1 MKHLEARA
9 ALLRVKE
16 CDLRMDCLLQCDTS
30 IDRGLHVGGAF
41 SSLTAMTALYYSGLA
56 AFNVTC
62 PTDTEQDLFVLSKGH
77 AVAALAAVYADLG
90 YISRS
95 DLYHSRGYGA
105 AVKGHPGP
113 VLPGVPVATGPLGHG
128 ISICCGYAMRRME
141 LGRGNVYCM
150 VGDGEL
156 QEGSCWEGAALAAD
170 RGLRNLCVLVDQN
183 NGQSDDTKK
192 LVLAS
197 GCSTPIPTK
206 WNPCCLRS
214 RRLPLSRPTGP
225 RRSSAI
231 PERVMAASLPSR
243 DCTRHP

>member
-105 AVKGHPGP
+105 AVKGHPGRFSP
-113 VLPGVPVATGPLGHG
+113 AFRLQPARLGMESRSAAAMPCGGWSWAAAMFTAWSATVNCRKAPAGRAPHWRQTAD
-128 ISICCGYAMRRME
+128 CGT
-141 LGRGNVYCM
+141 C
-150 VGDGEL
+150 
-156 QEGSCWEGAALAAD
+156 
-170 RGLRNLCVLVDQN
+170 
-183 NGQSDDTKK
+183 
-192 LVLAS
+192 
-197 GCSTPIPTK
+197 
-206 WNPCCLRS
+206 
-214 RRLPLSRPTGP
+214 
-225 RRSSAI
+225 
-231 PERVMAASLPSR
+231 ASL
-243 DCTRHP
+243 

>member
-95 DLYHSRGYGA
+95 ALYHSRGYGA

-113 VLPGVPVATGPLGHG
+113 VLPGVPVATGPHGHG
-128 ISICCGYAMRRME
+128 ISICCGWSWAAAMVTAGSATVNCRKAPA
-141 LGRGNVYCM
+141 GRAPHWR
-150 VGDGEL
+150 
-156 QEGSCWEGAALAAD
+156 QTAD
-170 RGLRNLCVLVDQN
+170 CGTC
-183 NGQSDDTKK
+183 
-192 LVLAS
+192 
-197 GCSTPIPTK
+197 
-206 WNPCCLRS
+206 
-214 RRLPLSRPTGP
+214 
-225 RRSSAI
+225 
-231 PERVMAASLPSR
+231 ASL
-243 DCTRHP
+243 

>member
-90 YISRS
+90 YISLPRIWCS
-95 DLYHSRGYGA
+95 SQGPSRA
-105 AVKGHPGP
+105 
-113 VLPGVPVATGPLGHG
+113 
-128 ISICCGYAMRRME
+128 
-141 LGRGNVYCM
+141 
-150 VGDGEL
+150 
-156 QEGSCWEGAALAAD
+156 GS
-170 RGLRNLCVLVDQN
+170 
-183 NGQSDDTKK
+183 
-192 LVLAS
+192 
-197 GCSTPIPTK
+197 
-206 WNPCCLRS
+206 
-214 RRLPLSRPTGP
+214 P
-225 RRSSAI
+225 RRSGRNRPAWAWNLDLL
-231 PERVMAASLPSR
+231 RLCHAADGVGPRQCLLHGR
-243 DCTRHP
+243 RR

>member
-105 AVKGHPGP
+105 AVKGHP
-113 VLPGVPVATGPLGHG
+113 
-128 ISICCGYAMRRME
+128 RRS
-141 LGRGNVYCM
+141 GRNRPAWAWNLDLLRLCH
-150 VGDGEL
+150 
-156 QEGSCWEGAALAAD
+156 AAD
-170 RGLRNLCVLVDQN
+170 GV
-183 NGQSDDTKK
+183 
-192 LVLAS
+192 
-197 GCSTPIPTK
+197 
-206 WNPCCLRS
+206 
-214 RRLPLSRPTGP
+214 GP
-225 RRSSAI
+225 RQCLLHGR
-231 PERVMAASLPSR
+231 RR
-243 DCTRHP
+243 

>member
-30 IDRGLHVGGAF
+30 LDRGLHVGGAF

-95 DLYHSRGYGA
+95 GRNRPAWAWNLDLLRLCH
-105 AVKGHPGP
+105 
-113 VLPGVPVATGPLGHG
+113 
-128 ISICCGYAMRRME
+128 
-141 LGRGNVYCM
+141 
-150 VGDGEL
+150 
-156 QEGSCWEGAALAAD
+156 AAD
-170 RGLRNLCVLVDQN
+170 GV
-183 NGQSDDTKK
+183 
-192 LVLAS
+192 
-197 GCSTPIPTK
+197 
-206 WNPCCLRS
+206 
-214 RRLPLSRPTGP
+214 GP
-225 RRSSAI
+225 RQCLLHGR
-231 PERVMAASLPSR
+231 RR
-243 DCTRHP
+243 

>member
-16 CDLRMDCLLQCDTS
+16 CDLRMDCLLECDTS
-30 IDRGLHVGGAF
+30 IDRGLLVGGGF
-41 SSLTAMTALYYSGLA
+41 S
-56 AFNVTC
+56 
-62 PTDTEQDLFVLSKGH
+62 
-77 AVAALAAVYADLG
+77 
-90 YISRS
+90 
-95 DLYHSRGYGA
+95 SRGYGA

-183 NGQSDDTKK
+183 TGQSDVT
-192 LVLAS
+192 
-197 GCSTPIPTK
+197 
-206 WNPCCLRS
+206 
-214 RRLPLSRPTGP
+214 
-225 RRSSAI
+225 
-231 PERVMAASLPSR
+231 
-243 DCTRHP
+243 